1 MAHCVHTDLHH
12 WEVESSN
19 LTVNKT
25 SPLTDM
31 YDTTVLSETHQPFS
45 FVPQSSQPPQPS
57 KKWEGG
63 RKMSETERET
73 EKNGE

>member
-1 MAHCVHTDLHH
+1 
-12 WEVESSN
+12 
-19 LTVNKT
+19 
-25 SPLTDM
+25 M
-31 YDTTVLSETHQPFS
+31 YDTTVLRETHQPFS